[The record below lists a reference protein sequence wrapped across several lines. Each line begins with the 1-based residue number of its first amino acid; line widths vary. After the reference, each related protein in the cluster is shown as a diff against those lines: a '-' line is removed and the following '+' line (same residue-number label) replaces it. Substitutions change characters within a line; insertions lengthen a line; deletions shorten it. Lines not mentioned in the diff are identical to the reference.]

1 MEMDLVQDVCNALEE
16 FAPLA
21 WQEDYDNCGLL
32 VGNRQQPLTGVLLC
46 IDVTTEVLYEARKKG
61 CNMIVSHHPLI
72 FGGLKSITGRTDVER
87 CVEMALKWDI
97 AIYAAHT
104 NFDNAPNGV
113 SWRMAEK
120 LGLKSCRVLSE
131 KAGYEGVGCG
141 VVGELTTA
149 MNEQEFF
156 AMLKNVFGTPCIRH
170 TECLGRKLK
179 KVALCGG
186 SGADFIEEAMAA
198 QADVYVTADLKYH
211 DFFRAENR
219 LLLVDVGHFESEQFT
234 KEIFFEQLKKKM
246 PTFALHFSETTTNQ
260 VKYL

>member
-1 MEMDLVQDVCNALEE
+1 MEKYFVQDVCRALEE

-21 WQEDYDNCGLL
+21 WQEDYDNCGLI

-46 IDVTTEVLYEARKKG
+46 IDVTTAVLREAQQKN

-87 CVEMALKWDI
+87 CVEMALKHDI

-120 LGLKSCRVLSE
+120 LGLQSCRVLSQ
-131 KAGYEGVGCG
+131 KAGSEGVGCG
-141 VVGELTTA
+141 VVGGLPTA
-149 MNEQEFF
+149 MKEQEFL
-156 AMLKNVFGTPCIRH
+156 AMVKNVFGTPCIRH
-170 TECLGRKLK
+170 TECLGKDLK

-186 SGADFIEEAMAA
+186 SGADFIETAISA
-198 QADVYVTADLKYH
+198 QADVYLTADLKYH
-211 DFFRAENR
+211 DFFRAEKG

-234 KEIFFEQLKKKM
+234 KEIFFEQLKKKI

-260 VKYL
+260 IKYL